1 MAGTELLRIANFD
14 QMEVLVDVNENDI
27 IRIEEKDTA
36 MVEVDAYPGRKFTG
50 LVTQIANSAKNIG
63 SAIEQVTNFE
73 VRILILP
80 ESYSDLAASGINP
93 FRPGMSATASIQ
105 TDRKDNIISI
115 PVQTITTRKDLY
127 EDTLVNKSSEELAEQ
142 VFVVKEDNTLEI
154 REVKTGIQDITNIEI
169 ISGLKE
175 GEKIVNGPYSAI
187 SKTLKSGSKVTA
199 DGKK

>member
-1 MAGTELLRIANFD
+1 
-14 QMEVLVDVNENDI
+14 
-27 IRIEEKDTA
+27 
-36 MVEVDAYPGRKFTG
+36 
-50 LVTQIANSAKNIG
+50 
-63 SAIEQVTNFE
+63 
-73 VRILILP
+73 
-80 ESYSDLAASGINP
+80 
-93 FRPGMSATASIQ
+93 MSATASIQ

-199 DGKK
+199 DG

>member
-1 MAGTELLRIANFD
+1 
-14 QMEVLVDVNENDI
+14 
-27 IRIEEKDTA
+27 

-142 VFVVKEDNTLEI
+142 VFVVKEDNTLEV

-187 SKTLKSGSKVTA
+187 SKTLKSGSKVTP